1 MDLFHRQPQ
10 RSDVHTGRDCRFCSE
25 ADPDFVKRNPMD
37 RLVGSKLDDVA
48 SAHLTEQ
55 GHVQH
60 RLAELRKKR
69 SEILGGPLA
78 ISA

>member
-10 RSDVHTGRDCRFCSE
+10 GSDIHTGRDCRFCSQ
-25 ADPDFVKRNPMD
+25 ADPDFAKRHPMD
-37 RLVGSKLDDVA
+37 RLVASTLDDVA

-60 RLAELRKKR
+60 RLAELRSKR
-69 SEILGGPLA
+69 AGMLSQPLA

>member
-1 MDLFHRQPQ
+1 MDLFHRPPQ
-10 RSDVHTGRDCRFCSE
+10 RTDVHTGRECRFCSE
-25 ADPDFVKRNPMD
+25 ADPDFAERNPMD

-60 RLAELRKKR
+60 RLAELRRKR
-69 SEILGGPLA
+69 ATAANWPLA

>member
-10 RSDVHTGRDCRFCSE
+10 RSDVHTGRDCRFCSD
-25 ADPDFVKRNPMD
+25 ADPDFAKRNLMD

-69 SEILGGPLA
+69 AEIFGEPLA